1 MRARVAR
8 PHLPVPAGPVRPPSS
23 GEKLIKYE
31 QPPGVWGGGDGDD
44 IATQQLGSGLYTALA
59 SYFNSAPN
67 TVWEMVLVAACDIQQ
82 GEEITEEIT
91 APPTRD
97 CSGSRSASRPP
108 AARCCVTL
116 SDYSSL

>member
-1 MRARVAR
+1 M
-8 PHLPVPAGPVRPPSS
+8 
-23 GEKLIKYE
+23 
-31 QPPGVWGGGDGDD
+31 WGGGDGDD

-67 TVWEMVLVAACDIQQ
+67 TVQLNLGREMVLVAACDIQQ